1 MEELENQLS
10 KKAEKDLLIHD
21 QQKFFDNLT
30 HMENETDA
38 TITKLVGDELKKLGD
53 QISQNTKILEK
64 KIEKVY
70 KDIDIEKMNKQVE
83 KKLNKDEARDK
94 FEN

>member
-1 MEELENQLS
+1 
-10 KKAEKDLLIHD
+10 
-21 QQKFFDNLT
+21 
-30 HMENETDA
+30 MENETDA

-53 QISQNTKILEK
+53 QISQNTRILEK